1 MQSHPM
7 PETPPVWVDG
17 ITIGHMLRETARRH
31 PARPALV
38 FPQFQCRQTY
48 AQFDRD
54 VDAAAKALIGLG
66 INKGEHV
73 ALWSTNWPQWV
84 LLQFATARVG
94 AVLVTVNPAY
104 RSHELAYVLKQS
116 DAVALFLI
124 DKFRSSD
131 YLAMVHEAVPELAG
145 DLAGWL
151 ASRDYPRLPNLVPLT

>member
-38 FPQFQCRQTY
+38 FPQFDCRRTY
-48 AQFDRD
+48 AEFDRD

-66 INKGEHV
+66 IKKGEHV

-84 LLQFATARVG
+84 VLQFATARVG

-104 RSHELAYVLKQS
+104 GSHELAYVVNPS
-116 DAVALFLI
+116 EEVALFQI
-124 DKFRSSD
+124 GKFRSSD
-131 YLAMVHEAVPELAG
+131 VFATVHE
-145 DLAGWL
+145 
-151 ASRDYPRLPNLVPLT
+151 